1 MISFIWAEDLDG
13 SIGKDNTMPWYLP
26 ADLKH
31 FKQLTIG
38 KTIVMGKNTYL
49 SLGKPLPNRRNIV
62 VSRSLSPVD
71 GVEIVR
77 SIDELEKK
85 LNTIDGE
92 IVIIGGAKIFAE
104 TYPIVDRLYRTVIK
118 DHFDGDTKIIAID
131 YNQWRLFERQN
142 FEPDEK
148 NHYSYTFETWDRI

>member
-13 SIGKDNTMPWYLP
+13 YIGKNNTMPWHLP

-31 FKQLTIG
+31 FKALTVE
-38 KTIVMGKNTYL
+38 KTIVMGTNTYL

-62 VSRSLSPVD
+62 VSHSLEKQAD
-71 GVEIVR
+71 IEIVR
-77 SIDELEKK
+77 SIEELADK
-85 LNTIDGE
+85 LEDVDGE

-104 TYPIVDRLYRTVIK
+104 TLPLVNRLYRTVIK
-118 DHFDGDTKIIAID
+118 DHFNGDTKIIAID
-131 YNQWRLFERQN
+131 YNQWRLIQSES

-148 NHYSYTFETWDRI
+148 NKYSYDFETWEKL

>member
-1 MISFIWAEDLDG
+1 
-13 SIGKDNTMPWYLP
+13 
-26 ADLKH
+26 
-31 FKQLTIG
+31 
-38 KTIVMGKNTYL
+38 MGKNTYL

-77 SIDELEKK
+77 SINELEKK

-118 DHFDGDTKIIAID
+118 KRFDGDTKIIAID
-131 YNQWRLFERQN
+131 YNQWRLFERQD

-148 NHYSYTFETWDRI
+148 NHYSYTFETWNKL

>member
-13 SIGKDNTMPWYLP
+13 YIGKNNTMPWHLP

-31 FKQLTIG
+31 FKALTVE
-38 KTIVMGKNTYL
+38 KTIVMGTNTYL

-62 VSRSLSPVD
+62 VSHSLEKQA
-71 GVEIVR
+71 GIEIVR
-77 SIDELEKK
+77 SIEELADK
-85 LNTIDGE
+85 LEDVDGE

-104 TYPIVDRLYRTVIK
+104 TLPLVNRLYRTVIK
-118 DHFDGDTKIIAID
+118 DHFNGDTKIIAID
-131 YNQWRLFERQN
+131 YNQWRLIQSES

-148 NHYSYTFETWDRI
+148 NKYSYALETWEKL

>member
-13 SIGKDNTMPWYLP
+13 YIGKNNTMPWHLP

-31 FKQLTIG
+31 FKALTVE
-38 KTIVMGKNTYL
+38 KTIVMGTNTYL

-62 VSRSLSPVD
+62 VSHSLEKQA
-71 GVEIVR
+71 GIEIVR
-77 SIDELEKK
+77 SIEELADK
-85 LNTIDGE
+85 LEDVDGG

-104 TYPIVDRLYRTVIK
+104 TLPLVNRLYRTVIK
-118 DHFDGDTKIIAID
+118 DHFNGDTKIIAID
-131 YNQWRLFERQN
+131 YNQWRLIQSES

-148 NHYSYTFETWDRI
+148 NKYSYDFETWEKL